1 MNVLLQYL
9 LQRHIILCTAC
20 SVLPLLYS
28 QPRVAVCVHK
38 QLHVH
43 ELSDGGVIEDK
54 DAFKEDYIDWG
65 QRRYDRVIGVAI
77 CTSCAQYV
85 YMGVSILLL
94 YPSLFGPELPPYNL
108 PQLFQRFR
116 SLYPWPS
123 RLWVAKRLTFTTF
136 RILFTVH
143 ATSGMQLCSLLDC
156 IRSEPVEPPLD
167 WGDGLHGETSAWQ
180 G

>member
-1 MNVLLQYL
+1 M
-9 LQRHIILCTAC
+9 ILCTAC

-77 CTSCAQYV
+77 CTSRALYV
-85 YMGVSILLL
+85 YMGVSISLL
-94 YPSLFGPELPPYNL
+94 YPPLFGPELPPYNL

-123 RLWVAKRLTFTTF
+123 RLWVAKHLTFTTF
-136 RILFTVH
+136 RILLQYAQLPECNYVRCLI
-143 ATSGMQLCSLLDC
+143 ASGRSLSNLLWTGGMVFME
-156 IRSEPVEPPLD
+156 RPLL
-167 WGDGLHGETSAWQ
+167 GKASSLNTRTAS
-180 G
+180 